1 MRSVNENIKA
11 VTGLRTRPSLA
22 LERPVY
28 KDELKAG
35 VQFAPQICHLRFE
48 NGA

>member
-1 MRSVNENIKA
+1 MQIVNENIKA
-11 VTGLRTRPSLA
+11 VTRLSTRPSLA
-22 LERPVY
+22 LEQPVD

-35 VQFAPQICHLRFE
+35 VQFAPQICHLLFE